1 MPQTANKPWARRDLL
16 RDRLIQLA
24 TKRGEFDLDAIARQI
39 DVLLE
44 DAFED
49 ELVPQPAPAWT
60 DERSEDERVVVT
72 GMGLVTPL
80 GVGTDAFWNG
90 LVEGRSGVRLI
101 TLCDPGESPCQIAA
115 ETPEF
120 EPRDYM
126 EAKEARRVSRASQF
140 AVAAARMAQ
149 ADAGLVVD
157 DENRHDI
164 GALIANGSTSPP
176 DTENANR
183 TLFERGFSK
192 VNPFYITG
200 SLPNMP
206 SCQVAIQLGLLG
218 YNTAIATAC
227 AASAQAIGEAAEV
240 IRRGDA
246 LAMLAG
252 GTEAPICQL
261 TLASFCAIRALST
274 RNDDPEGASRPFD
287 KTRDGFVLGEG
298 AGVLVLEQLAH
309 ARRRGARIY
318 AEVIGYASTCD
329 AYHVTAPDPAGDGA
343 ARAMIRALARA
354 RISPQQVD
362 YINAHATSTT
372 VGDVA
377 ETLAIKRAFGEYAT
391 SVPIS
396 STKSMI
402 GHLTSAAGAV
412 EAAACILALKHGV
425 IPPTINYEHPD
436 PECDLD
442 YVPNRARPAALQVAM
457 SNSFGFGGINGVL
470 VFRKPEAL

>member
-1 MPQTANKPWARRDLL
+1 MSQTINKPWARRHLL
-16 RDRLIQLA
+16 RDQLIQLA
-24 TKRGEFDLDAIARQI
+24 AHSGEMDLDAIARQI

-49 ELVPQPAPAWT
+49 ELVPQPTPAWA
-60 DERSEDERVVVT
+60 DERNEDERVVVT

-80 GVGTDAFWNG
+80 GIGTGAFWNG
-90 LVEGRSGVRLI
+90 LVEGRSGVRRI
-101 TLCDPGESPCQIAA
+101 TLCDPGESPCRIAA
-115 ETPEF
+115 EVPEF
-120 EPRDYM
+120 EPRDYL

-149 ADAGLVVD
+149 TDAGLVVD
-157 DENRHDI
+157 EGNRYDI

-176 DTENANR
+176 DTENANH

-192 VNPFYITG
+192 VNPFYIT
-200 SLPNMP
+200 SALPNMP

-274 RNDDPEGASRPFD
+274 QNDDPEGASRPFD

-309 ARRRGARIY
+309 ARRRGAPIY
-318 AEVIGYASTCD
+318 AEIIGYASTCD

-343 ARAMIRALARA
+343 ARAMLRALARA

-470 VFRKPEAL
+470 VFRKSEAL